1 MMAEFIDQYQI
12 DDADEAKRL
21 RAEIKKK
28 FKTQVALCQAIGAKD
43 ASYITAYVT
52 GKNRIGNILREK
64 LEAVGIDVNYILYG
78 KKGTPQLP
86 PPPPDPVLTLI
97 LADCTQKIQ
106 QLQNQ
111 ALDMNKQLLELNKLL
126 DTLKKRLP

>member
-1 MMAEFIDQYQI
+1 MPISGAYT
-12 DDADEAKRL
+12 DEAKRL

-43 ASYITAYVT
+43 TSYITAYVT

-78 KKGTPQLP
+78 KKGSPQLP
-86 PPPPDPVLTLI
+86 PPPPDPTLTLI
-97 LADCTQKIQ
+97 LTDCTQKIQ
-106 QLQNQ
+106 QLQT
-111 ALDMNKQLLELNKLL
+111 AAIDMNKQLLELNKLL
-126 DTLKKRLP
+126 DTLKKRVLTQP

>member
-1 MMAEFIDQYQI
+1 MSMTGAYT
-12 DDADEAKRL
+12 DEAKRL
-21 RAEIKKK
+21 RGEIKKK

-78 KKGTPQLP
+78 KKGAPELP
-86 PPPPDPVLTLI
+86 AQGTLI
-97 LADCTQKIQ
+97 NFTFPSLFITLGTL
-106 QLQNQ
+106 QL
-111 ALDMNKQLLELNKLL
+111 M
-126 DTLKKRLP
+126 

>member
-1 MMAEFIDQYQI
+1 MSISGAYT
-12 DDADEAKRL
+12 DEAKRL

-28 FKTQVALCQAIGAKD
+28 FKTQVALCQAIGAND

-86 PPPPDPVLTLI
+86 PPPPDPSLTLI
-97 LADCTQKIQ
+97 LTDCTQKIQ

-126 DTLKKRLP
+126 DTLKKRVGQ

>member
-1 MMAEFIDQYQI
+1 MPISGAYT
-12 DDADEAKRL
+12 DEDKRL
-21 RAEIKKK
+21 KGEIKKK

-78 KKGTPQLP
+78 KKGSPQLP
-86 PPPPDPVLTLI
+86 PPPPDPALTLI
-97 LADCTQKIQ
+97 LTDCTQKIQ
-106 QLQNQ
+106 QLQNH

-126 DTLKKRLP
+126 DTLKKRVHTQP

>member
-1 MMAEFIDQYQI
+1 MPISGAST
-12 DDADEAKRL
+12 DEAKRL

-78 KKGTPQLP
+78 KKGAPQLP
-86 PPPPDPVLTLI
+86 PPPPDPALTLI
-97 LADCTQKIQ
+97 LTDCTQKIQ

-126 DTLKKRLP
+126 DTLKKRLSE

>member
-1 MMAEFIDQYQI
+1 MPLSGPYT
-12 DDADEAKRL
+12 DEAKRL

-43 ASYITAYVT
+43 TSYITAYVT

-86 PPPPDPVLTLI
+86 PPPPDPILTLI
-97 LADCTQKIQ
+97 LTDCTQKIQ

-111 ALDMNKQLLELNKLL
+111 AIDMNKQLLELNKLL
-126 DTLKKRLP
+126 DTIKKRLP

>member
-1 MMAEFIDQYQI
+1 MSISGAYT
-12 DDADEAKRL
+12 DEAKRL

-86 PPPPDPVLTLI
+86 PPPPDPTLTLI
-97 LADCTQKIQ
+97 LTDCTQKIQ

-126 DTLKKRLP
+126 GTIKKRLP

>member
-1 MMAEFIDQYQI
+1 MPLSGPYT
-12 DDADEAKRL
+12 DEAKRL

-86 PPPPDPVLTLI
+86 PPPPDPILTLI
-97 LADCTQKIQ
+97 LTDCTQKIQ

-111 ALDMNKQLLELNKLL
+111 AIDMNKQLLELNKLL
-126 DTLKKRLP
+126 DTIKKRLP

>member
-1 MMAEFIDQYQI
+1 MSISGAYT
-12 DDADEAKRL
+12 DEAKRL

-64 LEAVGIDVNYILYG
+64 LEAVGIDVNYIIYG
-78 KKGTPQLP
+78 KKGGPQLP
-86 PPPPDPVLTLI
+86 SPPPDPTLI
-97 LADCTQKIQ
+97 LILSDCTQKIQ

>member
-1 MMAEFIDQYQI
+1 MSISGAYT
-12 DDADEAKRL
+12 DEAKRL

-78 KKGTPQLP
+78 KKGPPQLP
-86 PPPPDPVLTLI
+86 PPPPDPTMTLI
-97 LADCTQKIQ
+97 LTDCTQKIQ
-106 QLQNQ
+106 QLQTA

-126 DTLKKRLP
+126 DTLKKRVSQ

>member
-1 MMAEFIDQYQI
+1 MPISGTYT
-12 DDADEAKRL
+12 DEAKRL

-86 PPPPDPVLTLI
+86 PPPPDPTLTLI
-97 LADCTQKIQ
+97 LTDCTQKIQ
-106 QLQNQ
+106 QLQTA
-111 ALDMNKQLLELNKLL
+111 ALDMNKQLIELNKLL
-126 DTLKKRLP
+126 DTLKKRVP

>member
-1 MMAEFIDQYQI
+1 MSISGAYT
-12 DDADEAKRL
+12 DEAKRL

-86 PPPPDPVLTLI
+86 PPPPDPTLTII
-97 LADCTQKIQ
+97 LTDCTQKIQ
-106 QLQNQ
+106 QLQT
-111 ALDMNKQLLELNKLL
+111 AAIDMNKQLLELNKLL
-126 DTLKKRLP
+126 DTLKKRIGQ

>member
-1 MMAEFIDQYQI
+1 MPISGAYT
-12 DDADEAKRL
+12 DEAKRL

-97 LADCTQKIQ
+97 LADCTQKSSSSR
-106 QLQNQ
+106 
-111 ALDMNKQLLELNKLL
+111 
-126 DTLKKRLP
+126 TKRST

>member
-1 MMAEFIDQYQI
+1 MSISGTYT
-12 DDADEAKRL
+12 DEAKRL
-21 RAEIKKK
+21 KAEIKKK

-78 KKGTPQLP
+78 KKGAPELP
-86 PPPPDPVLTLI
+86 SPPPDPSLTLI
-97 LADCTQKIQ
+97 LTDCTKKIQ

-111 ALDMNKQLLELNKLL
+111 ALYMNKQLLELNKLL
-126 DTLKKRLP
+126 DTLKRKLP

>member
-1 MMAEFIDQYQI
+1 MSISGAYT
-12 DDADEAKRL
+12 DEAKRL

-64 LEAVGIDVNYILYG
+64 LEAVGIDVNYIIYG

-86 PPPPDPVLTLI
+86 PPPPDPTLTLI
-97 LADCTQKIQ
+97 LTDCTQKIQ
-106 QLQNQ
+106 QLQNA

-126 DTLKKRLP
+126 DTLKKRLT

>member
-1 MMAEFIDQYQI
+1 MSISGAYT
-12 DDADEAKRL
+12 DEAKRL

-78 KKGTPQLP
+78 KKGTLELP
-86 PPPPDPVLTLI
+86 PPPPDPALTLI
-97 LADCTQKIQ
+97 LTDCTQKIQ
-106 QLQNQ
+106 QLQNA

-126 DTLKKRLP
+126 DTLKKRVGQ

>member
-1 MMAEFIDQYQI
+1 MPISGAYT
-12 DDADEAKRL
+12 DEAKRL

-78 KKGTPQLP
+78 KKGAPELP
-86 PPPPDPVLTLI
+86 PPPPDPALTLI
-97 LADCTQKIQ
+97 LTDCTQKIQ
-106 QLQNQ
+106 QLQT
-111 ALDMNKQLLELNKLL
+111 AAIDMNKQLLELNKLL
-126 DTLKKRLP
+126 DTLKKRVHTQP

>member
-1 MMAEFIDQYQI
+1 MPISGAYS
-12 DDADEAKRL
+12 DEAKRL
-21 RAEIKKK
+21 KGEIKKK

-64 LEAVGIDVNYILYG
+64 LEAVGIDVNYIIYG
-78 KKGTPQLP
+78 KKGAPELP
-86 PPPPDPVLTLI
+86 PPPPDSALTLI
-97 LADCTQKIQ
+97 LTDCTQKIQ
-106 QLQNQ
+106 QLQTA

-126 DTLKKRLP
+126 DTLKKRVGQ

>member
-1 MMAEFIDQYQI
+1 MSISGAYT
-12 DDADEAKRL
+12 DEAKRL

-86 PPPPDPVLTLI
+86 PPPPDPTLTLI
-97 LADCTQKIQ
+97 LTDCTQKIQ

-111 ALDMNKQLLELNKLL
+111 ALDMNKQLLELNKLIEN
-126 DTLKKRLP
+126 LKKRLP

>member
-1 MMAEFIDQYQI
+1 MPLSGPYT
-12 DDADEAKRL
+12 DEAKRL
-21 RAEIKKK
+21 KAEIKKK

-86 PPPPDPVLTLI
+86 PPPPDPILTLI
-97 LADCTQKIQ
+97 LTDCTQKIQ

-111 ALDMNKQLLELNKLL
+111 AIDMNKQLLELNKLL
-126 DTLKKRLP
+126 DTIKKRLP

>member
-1 MMAEFIDQYQI
+1 
-12 DDADEAKRL
+12 
-21 RAEIKKK
+21 
-28 FKTQVALCQAIGAKD
+28 
-43 ASYITAYVT
+43 

-86 PPPPDPVLTLI
+86 PPPPDPILTLI
-97 LADCTQKIQ
+97 LTDCTQKIQ

-111 ALDMNKQLLELNKLL
+111 AIDMNKQLLELNKLL
-126 DTLKKRLP
+126 DTIKKRLP

>member
-1 MMAEFIDQYQI
+1 MPISGAYS
-12 DDADEAKRL
+12 DEAKRL
-21 RAEIKKK
+21 KGEIKKK

-64 LEAVGIDVNYILYG
+64 LEAVGIDVNYIIYG
-78 KKGTPQLP
+78 KKGAPELP
-86 PPPPDPVLTLI
+86 PPPPDPTLTLI
-97 LADCTQKIQ
+97 LTDCTQKIQ
-106 QLQNQ
+106 QLQTA

-126 DTLKKRLP
+126 DTLKKRVGQ